1 MTYWNWLALIV
12 ADYVFSEKSS
22 DAFLLYLP
30 SHGCQLKS
38 HQPRSVGTFKEKCT
52 RSRVR
57 CLLVCLRGSVGEDN
71 TVLHAETTVVSCQQS
86 SQLSLKTNVLLVG
99 WTEVWGFE
107 EGEFWALLQSEALCL
122 GVYNFICKTPLDN
135 VRFFVVFFRITVRK
149 CNFYNTQS

>member
-135 VRFFVVFFRITVRK
+135 VRFFVVSFRITVRK